1 MTSLAPEPVI
11 TLGQRPQRP
20 RTQVRD
26 GVSVLVPCF
35 NERGALGATIDSL
48 LSSMRPT
55 GRAFEVIVIDDGST
69 DGGTEDL
76 ERGNTPSVVRVLRQG
91 CNRGY
96 GHALKSG
103 VAAARHE
110 LIAITD
116 ADGTYPNERLP
127 ELLERAR
134 EADMV
139 VGARVGPGV
148 HVPLLRRPAKW
159 ALTRL
164 ANYLCDTRI
173 PDLNSGMR
181 VMRRPV
187 VRRFLRLLPD
197 GFSFTTTITLAML
210 THGYRVTYV
219 PIDYHPRIGRSS
231 IRPVRDTLR
240 FLSLIVRTVMYFRPL
255 KVFAPAAGVLLMSA
269 VAWALFTKL
278 VLGRLADVS
287 ALVLAMSAVQ
297 LLAVGLL
304 ADLIDKRCPGGA
316 E

>member
-1 MTSLAPEPVI
+1 
-11 TLGQRPQRP
+11 
-20 RTQVRD
+20 
-26 GVSVLVPCF
+26 
-35 NERGALGATIDSL
+35 
-48 LSSMRPT
+48 
-55 GRAFEVIVIDDGST
+55 
-69 DGGTEDL
+69 
-76 ERGNTPSVVRVLRQG
+76 
-91 CNRGY
+91 
-96 GHALKSG
+96 
-103 VAAARHE
+103 
-110 LIAITD
+110 
-116 ADGTYPNERLP
+116 
-127 ELLERAR
+127 
-134 EADMV
+134 
-139 VGARVGPGV
+139 
-148 HVPLLRRPAKW
+148 
-159 ALTRL
+159 
-164 ANYLCDTRI
+164 
-173 PDLNSGMR
+173 
-181 VMRRPV
+181 MRRPV